1 MYNIRFY
8 AQSMQESPHEE
19 DYTPARLIAKV
30 CVRLG
35 LGKDGF
41 FESIVFKK
49 FELSLV
55 TPFAVMLKAYTSY
68 VLGNQLL
75 ELMALNEH
83 DFMEYI
89 AKFKVLMHSY
99 VKEREDSEQFLLN
112 EMQKLDSQRN
122 SHALPNT
129 VNLNLNY
136 QQQICKGNR
145 ASNIGNYKNCDD
157 DEKPLLDVDEEL
169 DRQIDPVFQNV
180 PNNEEVLEC
189 VYQLLAQRVS
199 CCLYSSEP
207 FSCLFC
213 FHRTSGAGNLPRLR
227 CCSKSLVR
235 S

>member
-8 AQSMQESPHEE
+8 TQSMQEVPNDDE
-19 DYTPARLIAKV
+19 YTPARLIAQV

-41 FESIVFKK
+41 FECIVFKK
-49 FELSLV
+49 FNLSLT
-55 TPFAVMLKAYTSY
+55 TPFAVILKAYTSY

-83 DFMEYI
+83 DFM
-89 AKFKVLMHSY
+89 KLLTTFKVLMNHY
-99 VKEREDSEQFLLN
+99 VEERESSEHFLLN
-112 EMQKLDSQRN
+112 ELQKLEAQRN

-157 DEKPLLDVDEEL
+157 DEKPSLDLDEEL

-180 PNNEEVLEC
+180 PNNEEVLDF
-189 VYQLLAQRVS
+189 VYQLLAKRVS
-199 CCLYSSEP
+199 FNISVSER
-207 FSCLFC
+207 
-213 FHRTSGAGNLPRLR
+213 HY
-227 CCSKSLVR
+227 
-235 S
+235 

>member
-8 AQSMQESPHEE
+8 AQSMQESPHEV
-19 DYTPARLIAKV
+19 DYTPARLIAQV

-35 LGKDGF
+35 LGKEGF
-41 FESIVFKK
+41 FKSIVFKK
-49 FELSLV
+49 FDLSLV

-83 DFMEYI
+83 DFMAHI

-112 EMQKLDSQRN
+112 EMQKLELQRN
-122 SHALPNT
+122 SHAFPVT

-157 DEKPLLDVDEEL
+157 DEKPMLDVDEEL

-199 CCLYSSEP
+199 
-207 FSCLFC
+207 F
-213 FHRTSGAGNLPRLR
+213 
-227 CCSKSLVR
+227 
-235 S
+235 